1 MLLAFVVCHL
11 THESAATLLPMM
23 GLVGSHVCGIGKRAR
38 ASQNRDRALAALF
51 ALAVILAGF
60 LAIAY
65 EVNTRSY
72 LVREGHYA
80 FGWHAVAN
88 ILNYVI
94 WLYVGQRAWLD
105 YAATLAVLGAVLV
118 WGTLRMRFAVA

>member
-1 MLLAFVVCHL
+1 MIVIGHWRRYLLF
-11 THESAATLLPMM
+11 
-23 GLVGSHVCGIGKRAR
+23 
-38 ASQNRDRALAALF
+38 
-51 ALAVILAGF
+51 AVILAGF

-72 LVREGHYA
+72 LFARA
-80 FGWHAVAN
+80 TTFGWHAVAN

-118 WGTLRMRFAVA
+118 WGTPRMRFAVA